1 LTVPK
6 LVFLHGM
13 ALDGGAWRP
22 QLDAFP
28 GALAP
33 DIPGFGSRQLE
44 GVADLSELE
53 ATVEGAHVVG
63 HSFGAAVA
71 TDLALRRSR
80 SMRSLTL
87 VSPLLLGRASNLSAW
102 PLCVELAK
110 AGDVAGARAAWLG
123 CPLFD
128 DVREQLRP
136 VMAGYRGGHWTGA
149 TRTDFRQPDPA
160 SQLGTLDLPVLV
172 VSGTRDQA
180 PFRAMA
186 REYHEGL
193 RNSRLEELDA
203 GHLAPR
209 EHPDRFN
216 ALLASFLAEQR

>member
-1 LTVPK
+1 MTVPK

-13 ALDGGAWRP
+13 ALDGRVWRP

-44 GVADLSELE
+44 GAADLSELE

-71 TDLALRRSR
+71 TDLALRRPS

-87 VSPLLLGRASNLSAW
+87 VSPLLLGRPSNLTAW
-102 PLCVELAK
+102 PICVERAK
-110 AGDVAGARAAWLG
+110 VGDLEGARAAWLR

-128 DVREQLRP
+128 EVRDQLRP
-136 VMAGYRGGHWTGA
+136 VMADYRGGHWTGA
-149 TRTDFRQPDPA
+149 TWTAFRQQDPA
-160 SQLGTLDLPVLV
+160 SQLGVLDLPVLIV
-172 VSGTRDQA
+172 TGTRDQA
-180 PFRAMA
+180 SFRAMA
-186 REYHEGL
+186 REYHEGI

-203 GHLAPR
+203 GHLSPHECPA
-209 EHPDRFN
+209 RFN
-216 ALLASFLAEQR
+216 ALLASFLAEHR